1 MKSSLKSLLLGAGL
15 ACSPLSASAA
25 SLLLPTDSIIGGA
38 LVASDFQVGVVG
50 TAAGVNNWPA
60 GEPPQD
66 MINGIIGG
74 GGEKYLNF
82 ARLNTGVII
91 TPAAS
96 ASASLL
102 INSMTLWTAN
112 DAPERDPADYQ
123 LFGTNSPISGAG
135 PFAFSLFTLINED
148 SLALPPDRDL
158 VADATG
164 FSQTVTIGATAAYT
178 SYLLLFP
185 NVKGPGGNSMQIS
198 EVQFDASP
206 AIPEPGTA
214 SLGAL
219 ALLGL
224 LRRNRK

>member
-1 MKSSLKSLLLGAGL
+1 MNPSLKSLLIGGTL
-15 ACSPLSASAA
+15 AASSLSASAA
-25 SLLLPTDSIIGGA
+25 NLLVPSDAIIGGI
-38 LVASDFQVGVVG
+38 LNGSDFQVGVVG
-50 TAAGVNNWPA
+50 TAGGVNNWPA
-60 GEPPQD
+60 AEPPQD

-102 INSMTLWTAN
+102 INTMTLWTAN
-112 DAPERDPADYQ
+112 DAVERDPADYQ
-123 LFGTNSPISGAG
+123 LYGTNSPISGGG
-135 PFAFSLFTLINED
+135 PFALSLFTLINED
-148 SLALPPDRDL
+148 ALALPADRDI
-158 VADATG
+158 VGDGTG
-164 FSQTVTIGATAAYT
+164 FSQTVNIGATEAYT

-185 NVKGPGGNSMQIS
+185 NVKGPDGNSMQIS

-214 SLGAL
+214 ALSGL

-224 LRRNRK
+224 MRRRRK